1 MWSRIAIRERRAQNE
16 HKMPDWIRFL
26 PAHRLHPPKTK
37 IDIEANE
44 VAVFENK
51 IGEVRLFLML

>member
-16 HKMPDWIRFL
+16 HIMPDWIRLL
-26 PAHRLHPPKTK
+26 PAHRLHTPKTK
-37 IDIEANE
+37 IDIEASE